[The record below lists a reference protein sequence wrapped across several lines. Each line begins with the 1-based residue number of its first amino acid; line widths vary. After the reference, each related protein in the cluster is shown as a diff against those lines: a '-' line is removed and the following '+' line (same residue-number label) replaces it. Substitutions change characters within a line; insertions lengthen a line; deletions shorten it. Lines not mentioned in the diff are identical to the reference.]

1 MRKNVFYGGHWC
13 RWTDGRN
20 NLTLIGTTGEKGFE
34 YDPSSR
40 RLGHYL
46 LMTIP
51 RDMTTW
57 ERFMTWARE
66 GTGEH
71 AFDCRILLHAP
82 GTDLHA
88 ISKQA
93 MEAQHPLLPVITN
106 RLEPKAVRALPP
118 ERSFF
123 SASDVQLSAF
133 YRDRGRTILRL
144 YEPAG
149 RKGTARI
156 TLPAFPLFSY
166 YQTQPS

>member
-1 MRKNVFYGGHWC
+1 
-13 RWTDGRN
+13 
-20 NLTLIGTTGEKGFE
+20 
-34 YDPSSR
+34 
-40 RLGHYL
+40 
-46 LMTIP
+46 MTIP
-51 RDMTTW
+51 RDTTTW
-57 ERFMTWARE
+57 ERFVTRARE

-106 RLEPKAVRALPP
+106 RLEPKAVRTLPP

-123 SASDVQLSAF
+123 SISDVQLSAF
-133 YRDRGRTILRL
+133 YRDRGRTILRV

-149 RKGTARI
+149 RADTVRI
-156 TLPAFPLFSY
+156 TLPAAPKSVREVDFNGSPRPRRIELSGTALNFAISRWEIV
-166 YQTQPS
+166 TLEITG

>member
-13 RWTDGRN
+13 RWTDGPN

-106 RLEPKAVRALPP
+106 RLEPQGGSRAASGAELLFRLRRTTLGFLPRP
-118 ERSFF
+118 R
-123 SASDVQLSAF
+123 AHH
-133 YRDRGRTILRL
+133 
-144 YEPAG
+144 PA
-149 RKGTARI
+149 
-156 TLPAFPLFSY
+156 PL
-166 YQTQPS
+166 